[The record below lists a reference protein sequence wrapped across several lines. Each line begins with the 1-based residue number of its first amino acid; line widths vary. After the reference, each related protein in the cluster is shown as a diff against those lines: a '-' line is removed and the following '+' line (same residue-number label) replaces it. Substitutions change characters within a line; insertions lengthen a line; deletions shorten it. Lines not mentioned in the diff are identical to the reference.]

1 MKSAFNRTRAP
12 FHDKET
18 TMDTKQMDRTDL
30 EQLITKVIDSNFVC
44 QAEDIAESWNGSLT
58 ELKRNRAT

>member
-1 MKSAFNRTRAP
+1 
-12 FHDKET
+12 
-18 TMDTKQMDRTDL
+18 MDTKQMDRTDL